1 MLNVVIY
8 GIRSL
13 CWPRTVL
20 RSFEV
25 PGSLDKAGTTWYFA
39 TAQVTSN
46 FPCRAESAPIK
57 TGGDGS
63 AIVRAQLHLVRR
75 AYPLDWYHLAKCKWP
90 KLHEVKQVDMS
101 VKMCISCSW
110 RKREG
115 TAMEDS
121 TPSGQKNQRR
131 FWIYFNIKGFRIKL
145 QNQFHA
151 ANRWDNNK
159 LWNDDCVVLLHLS
172 AFFFQIEGKI
182 QTSCEAAFTLFY

>member
-1 MLNVVIY
+1 MLNVVIN
-8 GIRSL
+8 GIRSP
-13 CWPRTVL
+13 CWPWTVL

-25 PGSLDKAGTTWYFA
+25 PCSLDKAGTTWYFA

-63 AIVRAQLHLVRR
+63 AIVRAQLHSIRR
-75 AYPLDWYHLAKCKWP
+75 AYPLDWYHLVKCKWP

-115 TAMEDS
+115 TAMEDWLQVARKTNGDFGYTS
-121 TPSGQKNQRR
+121 TSKDFELNYRTNSTQQIDETITNFGMMIALFYYICQR
-131 FWIYFNIKGFRIKL
+131 
-145 QNQFHA
+145 
-151 ANRWDNNK
+151 
-159 LWNDDCVVLLHLS
+159 
-172 AFFFQIEGKI
+172 FFFKLKGKYKRRVKQI
-182 QTSCEAAFTLFY
+182 TLFY